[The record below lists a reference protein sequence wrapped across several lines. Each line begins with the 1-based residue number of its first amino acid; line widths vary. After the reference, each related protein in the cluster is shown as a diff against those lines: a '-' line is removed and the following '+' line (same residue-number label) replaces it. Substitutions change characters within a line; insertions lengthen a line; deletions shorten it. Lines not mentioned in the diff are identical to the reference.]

1 MHPSKILEIIG
12 NFNSELIVKL
22 VTKKCMK
29 FKILILLFVTVI
41 ITNHIEAQSIAKKI
55 QVSGYI
61 TDENNQP
68 IKDAV
73 ILVDD
78 MKMDTYINSK
88 GFYKIKIPSN
98 SKVIMVFSV
107 GSGLKEHQFQGEA
120 TVNFIFPNNNN
131 QQKKSVTTDDDKVDI
146 GYGSTNKEELT
157 SSVGVVNIDKNNT
170 YRNIYEMIAGKV
182 PGVVVS
188 GRSITIRGLS
198 SVNAGTEP
206 LYVVNGS
213 VTNSIDDI
221 PPSDVDN
228 ISVLKGSSAA
238 MYGSRGS
245 NGVILINL
253 KKAKK

>member
-1 MHPSKILEIIG
+1 
-12 NFNSELIVKL
+12 
-22 VTKKCMK
+22 MK
-29 FKILILLFVTVI
+29 FKILILLFVSVI
-41 ITNHIEAQSIAKKI
+41 ITNTIEAQPIAKKI

-61 TDENNQP
+61 TDVNNQP

-73 ILVDD
+73 LLVDD
-78 MKMDTYINSK
+78 VKIDTYINSK

-98 SKVIMVFSV
+98 SKVIMVFSL
-107 GSGLKEHQFQGEA
+107 GSGLKEHQFQGES
-120 TVNFIFPNNNN
+120 TVNFTFSANNN
-131 QQKKSVTTDDDKVDI
+131 QQMKSTSDNDNQVDV
-146 GYGSTNKEELT
+146 GYGSSNKQDLT
-157 SSVGVVNIDKNNT
+157 SSVGVVDIDKNNT

-182 PGVVVS
+182 PGVMVT

-213 VTNSIDDI
+213 VINSIDDI

-228 ISVLKGSSAA
+228 ISILKGSSAA

-253 KKAKK
+253 KKAKKGN